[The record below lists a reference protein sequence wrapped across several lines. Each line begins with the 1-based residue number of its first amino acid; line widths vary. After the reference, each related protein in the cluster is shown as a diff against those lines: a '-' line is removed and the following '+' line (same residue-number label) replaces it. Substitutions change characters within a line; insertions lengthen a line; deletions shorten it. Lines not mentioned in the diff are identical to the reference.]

1 MSVPPSAE
9 FSRRIELGRLGNRV
23 AVYPIEATP
32 EERQALA
39 RRFELLAL
47 ERLEA
52 EVRLQ
57 RVGERQIR
65 LEGRLAAKVVQACVV
80 TLEPVASEVAERF
93 TILFGSEEPQVRVVV
108 ELEDEVVEPIEG
120 DAIDIGEAVA
130 QQLALLLDPYP
141 RMPGARLEAGPGDGS
156 DC

>member
-141 RMPGARLEAGPGDGS
+141 RMPGARLETGPGDGS